1 MLHEQDTTG
10 HVTAAERTAWNGKAD
25 ASDLTSHAGDSN
37 LHLTEALKTAITNT
51 ATSVSDMKRY
61 RLVWFTSRTQPVNV
75 VSVQDATGYSPESY
89 MQNALSYAAGGAF
102 VLPLGS
108 HALLLYKGEYNR
120 NDNDFGL
127 FVWGALNSDNNAGEL
142 HYKELG

>member
-1 MLHEQDTTG
+1 MPRATRRSHTC
-10 HVTAAERTAWNGKAD
+10 RTP
-25 ASDLTSHAGDSN
+25 S
-37 LHLTEALKTAITNT
+37 
-51 ATSVSDMKRY
+51 AT
-61 RLVWFTSRTQPVNV
+61 P
-75 VSVQDATGYSPESY
+75 P
-89 MQNALSYAAGGAF
+89 GGAF

-108 HALLLYKGEYNR
+108 HALLLYKGEYNW